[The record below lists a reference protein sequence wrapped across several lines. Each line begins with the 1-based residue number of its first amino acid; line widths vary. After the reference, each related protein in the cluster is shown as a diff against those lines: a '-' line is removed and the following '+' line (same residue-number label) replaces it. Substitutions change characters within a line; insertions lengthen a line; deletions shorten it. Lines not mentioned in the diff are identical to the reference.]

1 MLCTTCGKKKSLPQ
15 LRLIVTKWSM
25 SAKISVA
32 HVYFHNC
39 ATNYNMKPTAVK
51 DTIYVK
57 HSDI

>member
-1 MLCTTCGKKKSLPQ
+1 
-15 LRLIVTKWSM
+15 M